1 MPKPGH
7 GQYDRDQQRV
17 TTSRPRPNPNK
28 TGQATATD
36 TRLDSDGS
44 SVPPS
49 RDEMT
54 LDNAPEAV
62 QRPAVRAAPG
72 RRAMG
77 HRVAQLQH
85 E

>member
-17 TTSRPRPNPNK
+17 TTSRPRPDPNK

-54 LDNAPEAV
+54 LDNAPEAI
-62 QRPAVRAAPG
+62 QRPGCAGRPG
-72 RRAMG
+72 PSRHGPPGGTAS
-77 HRVAQLQH
+77 A
-85 E
+85 